1 MIRYVYV
8 LLTAAL
14 AVAAGPG
21 LDPAEALDG
30 VKKQTKAEI
39 DCASEG
45 SSPKSV
51 AEEYGIEPL
60 QIRLTGAG
68 HFLDFRYRVI
78 DAEKAKP
85 ILKKDAKAYLVDQD
99 SGKTLTVPVTKIGSM
114 RGTTR
119 APKEGR
125 QYFILFAN
133 ANGIID
139 SGSRVT
145 VVINE
150 IRIEGLVVE

>member
-21 LDPAEALDG
+21 LDPAEALEG

-39 DCASEG
+39 DCASKG
-45 SSPKSV
+45 YSPKSV

-85 ILKKDAKAYLVDQD
+85 ILKKDAKAYLVDQE

-114 RGTTR
+114 RGTTQ